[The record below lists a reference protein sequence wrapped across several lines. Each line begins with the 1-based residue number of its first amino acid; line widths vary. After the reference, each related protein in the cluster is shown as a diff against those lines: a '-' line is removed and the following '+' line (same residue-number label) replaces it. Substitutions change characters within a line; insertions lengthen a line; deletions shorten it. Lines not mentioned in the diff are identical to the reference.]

1 MTPASISLQG
11 SPGFPGSQGPPGSR
25 VSEMLYLL
33 FIICG
38 NLICRSSSSF
48 GFTLCTTLSQTNPP
62 LLCNAYL
69 VMYDTHIEIKH
80 RLLLL
85 LPFVVLFPPQGPRG
99 TPGVPGPLGETGLPV
114 SSMNFYHPIF
124 LYTIIVYI

>member
-1 MTPASISLQG
+1 MYHT
-11 SPGFPGSQGPPGSR
+11 
-25 VSEMLYLL
+25 V
-33 FIICG
+33 
-38 NLICRSSSSF
+38 
-48 GFTLCTTLSQTNPP
+48 TDNPP

-114 SSMNFYHPIF
+114 SSMNFYHSIF
-124 LYTIIVYI
+124 LYTIIVYIEFHILVIYIPKGPNFFQKRFLYFK